1 LRIVRAVTGPRTLD
15 LDRFRRALESERER
29 LRDAVGAVHH
39 DGSLLEETGD
49 LAIGSGDHLADSATE
64 TYLRELDGGLE
75 ENAEHL
81 LVEIEAALQRIEEGT
96 YGLCSECGRPIGEER
111 LEAVPY
117 ATLCIDDKRALERS

>member
-1 LRIVRAVTGPRTLD
+1 MEH
-15 LDRFRRALESERER
+15 FRELLERER
-29 LRDAVGAVHH
+29 SRLAHARQAVHH

-75 ENAEHL
+75 ANAGHL
-81 LVEIEAALQRIEEGT
+81 LDEIEAALGRIEDGS
-96 YGLCSECGRPIGEER
+96 YGLCVTCGKPIATER

-117 ATLCIDDKRALERS
+117 APRCLDDTRAFENGS